1 MNFGTDINVTERV
14 NYNNI
19 SDPLN
24 FHLAPSSAQDFNLSC
39 TLVHNQIPAKKK
51 NKKNNDV
58 PQLLNSP
65 KIDPEFQSKFILNY
79 RL

>member
-14 NYNNI
+14 NYINI

-51 NKKNNDV
+51 K
-58 PQLLNSP
+58 
-65 KIDPEFQSKFILNY
+65 
-79 RL
+79 